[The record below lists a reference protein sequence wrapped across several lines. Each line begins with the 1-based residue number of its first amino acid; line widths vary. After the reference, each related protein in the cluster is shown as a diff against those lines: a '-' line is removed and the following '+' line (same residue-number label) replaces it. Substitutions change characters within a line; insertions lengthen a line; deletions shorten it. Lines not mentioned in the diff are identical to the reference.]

1 MSKTANEIYEEMA
14 ALYTEET
21 GLALHEGGDMALRLR
36 ASSVQLE
43 SLWDQQAWLQR
54 QCFPQTAEGVYLD
67 YHAQMRALKRLGAAH
82 AKGSVTFR
90 LANPLAAETI
100 IPVGSL
106 CMTAGGISVV
116 TLEVGSIPAG
126 ETVVTVAAEVTEAGT
141 KGNLPAGSIVTMAAY
156 PTGVVECT
164 NAGAFTGGVNEESDE
179 QLRRRILDSY
189 KRLPNGANAAW
200 YESRVLDMDGVA
212 AVHVTPRARGIGTV
226 DIILASEGGMPSA
239 ELLDEVQSRLD
250 EQREI
255 CVDIQV
261 LAPEERKVNITL
273 SVAAEEGYEFEQVR
287 NRVESALRGFFGGD
301 QLGKGV
307 LLAQLAAVVYAVE
320 GVANYAFSQP
330 AADIAGAVAV
340 LPTLGALTITEMGG

>member
-14 ALYTEET
+14 ALYTQET
-21 GLALHEGGDMALRLR
+21 GLALHKGGDMALRLR
-36 ASSVQLE
+36 AASVQLE

-54 QCFPQTAEGVYLD
+54 QCFPQTAEGEHLD
-67 YHAQMRALKRLGAAH
+67 YHARMRALERLGAAR

-90 LANPLAAETI
+90 LGNALTAETV
-100 IPVGSL
+100 IPAGSL
-106 CMTAGGISVV
+106 CLTAGGISVV
-116 TLEVGSIPAG
+116 TLESGSIPAG
-126 ETVVTVAAEVTEAGT
+126 ETAVTVAAEATEAGV
-141 KGNLPAGSIVTMAAY
+141 KGNLPAGSVVTMSAY
-156 PTGVVECT
+156 PTGAVECT
-164 NAGAFTGGVNEESDE
+164 NAEAFTGGSDEESDD

-212 AVHVTPRARGIGTV
+212 AVYVTPRARGIGTV
-226 DIILASEGGMPSA
+226 DIIIASEGGIPSV
-239 ELLDEVQSRLD
+239 ELLETVQSRLD

-261 LAPEERKVNITL
+261 LAPEEREVDITL
-273 SVAAEEGYEFEQVR
+273 SIAAEEGYEFEQVR
-287 NRVESALRGFFGGD
+287 NRVESGLRGFFNGD

-307 LLAQLAAVVYAVE
+307 LLAQLAAVVYGVE

-330 AADIAGAVAV
+330 VADVAGSVTV
-340 LPTLGALTITEMGG
+340 LPTLGELIVTEMGG